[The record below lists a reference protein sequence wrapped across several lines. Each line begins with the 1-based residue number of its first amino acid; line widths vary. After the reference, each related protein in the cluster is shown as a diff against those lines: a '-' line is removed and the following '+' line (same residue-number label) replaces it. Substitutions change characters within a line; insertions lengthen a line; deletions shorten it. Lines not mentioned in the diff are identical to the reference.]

1 MPNRKTLKLLP
12 NLHRNIGSEIWGCN
26 KMANKF
32 KNVASFDSASEVM
45 KYMDYLP
52 AGTSD
57 EEKLN
62 YLVKYILV
70 AIIEFSV

>member
-1 MPNRKTLKLLP
+1 
-12 NLHRNIGSEIWGCN
+12 
-26 KMANKF
+26 MADKF

>member
-1 MPNRKTLKLLP
+1 
-12 NLHRNIGSEIWGCN
+12 
-26 KMANKF
+26 MAEKF
-32 KNVASFDSASEVM
+32 ENVASFESVSEVM

-52 AGTSD
+52 DATD